1 MLLIPLVTVL
11 LAQSPSTL
19 DERAVI
25 AAEKAADAAARAADA
40 AQKSAEALQRLADL
54 EAAEAAGAD
63 AGAKPA
69 EAAKPP
75 APAPSPWSG
84 GVALGFTYLAGNS
97 NSITFAGNA
106 NIQRKSERWII
117 GAKAFGAFGQTTA
130 SSATNPEVVALNAGL
145 TAQVDFRIIEK
156 VSIFVQGGFDT
167 DHVKAIEA
175 RGFGEIGVGVLW
187 VDVKAED
194 YQKVMFKTDV
204 GFRLQAEGRYNYY
217 PTAAT
222 PCEGN
227 NQAFPTGA
235 DIDANGNPI
244 DLPSCA
250 SKDGGGGTALIA
262 APRAALAFKFALTKT
277 IVFTDDFEILPSVI
291 KADPADPARVLLNNT
306 AKLSL
311 RVWENLG
318 IGASWALKFDSFPA
332 KGKKELDNAVIGTVD
347 VNF

>member
-1 MLLIPLVTVL
+1 VLIPIVVAL

-40 AQKSAEALQRLADL
+40 AQKSAEALQKLAEL
-54 EAAEAAGAD
+54 EAAEKAGEA

-75 APAPSPWSG
+75 AAPSPWSG
-84 GVALGFTYLAGNS
+84 GAALGFTYLAGNA
-97 NSITFAGNA
+97 NSLTFAGNA

-117 GAKAFGAFGQTTA
+117 GAKLFGAFGETTA
-130 SSATNPEVVALNAGL
+130 PANGNREVVALNAGL

-156 VSIFVQGGFDT
+156 VSIFVAGGFDT
-167 DHVKAIEA
+167 DHVKAVEA

-204 GFRLQAEGRYNYY
+204 GFRLQGEGRYNYY
-217 PTAAT
+217 PTAAL

-227 NQAFPTGA
+227 NQVFPAGS
-235 DIDANGNPI
+235 DVDASGNPI

-250 SKDGGGGTALIA
+250 SKEGGGGSALVA
-262 APRAALAFKFALTKT
+262 APRAALAFKFALTKS
-277 IVFTDDFEILPSVI
+277 IVFTNDFEILPSVI
-291 KADPADPARVLLNNT
+291 KADAADPARVLINNT

-311 RVWENLG
+311 RVWENFG

-332 KGKKELDNAVIGTVD
+332 RGKKDLDNAVIGTVD